1 MRTAGMLAG
10 KRFLVAED
18 NGLIR
23 DAVCEMLETH
33 GAQAIPAEDGAQA
46 VRAFSALDAGG
57 FDAVLMD
64 VCMPGMD
71 GYAAARAIRKMDR
84 RVLIFAHSDAGTQY
98 GAEDALKSGM
108 DGCVQKPVT
117 ARKLAQVMECA

>member
-71 GYAAARAIRKMDR
+71 GYAAARAIRRMDR
-84 RVLIFAHSDAGTQY
+84 RILIFAHTDAGGTY
-98 GAEDALKSGM
+98 SAGEALKNGM
-108 DGCVQKPVT
+108 DGCIP
-117 ARKLAQVMECA
+117 KLAGVGELARLMHI

>member
-1 MRTAGMLAG
+1 MTALLG

-18 NGLIR
+18 NAMMR
-23 DAVCEMLETH
+23 RMVCEMLAAH
-33 GAQAIPAEDGAQA
+33 GAQVTAAEDGKAA
-46 VRAFSALDAGG
+46 VRRFAEDAP

-64 VCMPGMD
+64 VSMRGMD

>member
-1 MRTAGMLAG
+1 MTSLCG

-18 NGLIR
+18 NVLMR
-23 DAVCEMLETH
+23 RMVCELLAAH
-33 GAQAIPAEDGAQA
+33 GVQVIAAEDGKAA
-46 VRAFSALDAGG
+46 VRRFAEDAP

-64 VCMPGMD
+64 VSMPGMD

>member
-1 MRTAGMLAG
+1 MTALSG

-18 NGLIR
+18 NAMMR
-23 DAVCEMLETH
+23 RMVCELLAAH
-33 GAQAIPAEDGAQA
+33 GVQVIAAEDGRAA
-46 VRAFSALDAGG
+46 VRRFAEDAP

-64 VCMPGMD
+64 VSMPGMD

-98 GAEDALKSGM
+98 GEEDALKSGM
-108 DGCVQKPVT
+108 DGCVQKPISV
-117 ARKLAQVMECA
+117 RKLVRVMECA

>member
-1 MRTAGMLAG
+1 MTALSG

-18 NGLIR
+18 NAMMR
-23 DAVCEMLETH
+23 RMVCETLAAH
-33 GAQAIPAEDGAQA
+33 GAQVTAAEDGKAA
-46 VRAFSALDAGG
+46 VRRFAEDAP

-64 VCMPGMD
+64 VSMRGMD